1 VQVPSEAVLAD
12 ADVRMIL
19 GAAPDGRIEGDE
31 LFKAAAVGKIEVQPD
46 HRLQW
51 SLWGGQVLVHEDDDQ
66 LGAIFQVGVEVPP
79 FVRAGTVVG
88 AGAVLPR
95 LDVIPRQPKP
105 FVIGIGTG
113 GHGQRRSDCSH
124 GMLLT

>member
-79 FVRAGTVVG
+79 FVGTGTVVRAGTV
-88 AGAVLPR
+88 LPW
-95 LDVIPRQPKP
+95 LDVPA
-105 FVIGIGTG
+105 
-113 GHGQRRSDCSH
+113 GQS
-124 GMLLT
+124 